1 MAVLSLRRYF
11 REQWRSIPLPKPV
24 GNANSKT
31 LLVTGSN
38 VGLGFEASVHLANM
52 RPKLLVVTSRDQAK
66 CEMARKAILKRTGEP
81 SSEVYAWP
89 LELGSFQSVRSFVD
103 KFAAEGNGALNAL
116 VANAGVFSTDQYS
129 QSGDGWELTLQ
140 VNYLSNALLSILLLP
155 YLINSS
161 SPDSP
166 SRLAWVSSFS
176 HYFIPELKPSQNRN
190 GILETITQPEFGDSF
205 IRYQASKLLGVM
217 FIRELASRLHES
229 TSVIVSAVDPGYCD
243 TGITRNQGNKW
254 LFAIFNR
261 LALIRSTE
269 VGSRTLVHA
278 AIASD
283 RSMHGRYLSCCE
295 VTEESDFLLT
305 PEGKACSA
313 RVWDETLTL
322 LSGIDGRVSDIVGKY
337 LRVDS

>member
-1 MAVLSLRRYF
+1 
-11 REQWRSIPLPKPV
+11 
-24 GNANSKT
+24 
-31 LLVTGSN
+31 
-38 VGLGFEASVHLANM
+38 
-52 RPKLLVVTSRDQAK
+52 
-66 CEMARKAILKRTGEP
+66 
-81 SSEVYAWP
+81 
-89 LELGSFQSVRSFVD
+89 
-103 KFAAEGNGALNAL
+103 
-116 VANAGVFSTDQYS
+116 
-129 QSGDGWELTLQ
+129 
-140 VNYLSNALLSILLLP
+140 
-155 YLINSS
+155 
-161 SPDSP
+161 
-166 SRLAWVSSFS
+166 
-176 HYFIPELKPSQNRN
+176 
-190 GILETITQPEFGDSF
+190 
-205 IRYQASKLLGVM
+205 M

-313 RVWDETLTL
+313 RVWVRTVTICVSLHSYLTE
-322 LSGIDGRVSDIVGKY
+322 STG
-337 LRVDS
+337 